1 MDENQENQENQ
12 ENLENQEE
20 RQENHEISV
29 KQELLNLLRQTDATR
44 QMAEALVREAT
55 GGGRSTS
62 VIKALE
68 EVREII
74 GAAFDDT
81 SGEKTQIPWNQ
92 LSDEEL
98 LNMIGPDGERFE
110 FYPA

>member
-1 MDENQENQENQ
+1 MDENQENQESH
-12 ENLENQEE
+12 
-20 RQENHEISV
+20 ENHEISV

-44 QMAEALVREAT
+44 QMAEALIREAT

-81 SGEKTQIPWNQ
+81 PGEKTQIPWNQ